1 MPLFS
6 KRKNGTIILNRR
18 EFKAQIRKI
27 LGISPGNIGVYE
39 MALIHR
45 SASIKLPDGSR
56 ANNERLEFLGDAILN
71 SILSDF
77 LFRNY
82 QNASEGFMTK
92 MRSKIV
98 NRELINQL
106 AVSIGL
112 DKILVSNIPASST
125 TKKLYGNALEAFI
138 GALFIDKGY
147 VKTRKI
153 FIENILKKHV
163 DFQKLLTT
171 NNDFKSLVFEWTQ
184 KRKLNLSFVNNEDY
198 DFKSKKSVF
207 TSTLLIEKTEYGKGL
222 GTSKKEAEQEASCQ
236 AWNKINKNLTT

>member
-6 KRKNGTIILNRR
+6 KRKNGTLILNRR

-27 LGISPGNIGVYE
+27 LGTNPGNIGIYE

-56 ANNERLEFLGDAILN
+56 VNNERLEFLGDSILN

-77 LFRNY
+77 LFRKY
-82 QNASEGFMTK
+82 HNASEGFMTK

-98 NRELINQL
+98 NREFFNHL

-112 DKILVSNIPASST
+112 DRILVSNIPPST
-125 TKKLYGNALEAFI
+125 TTRKMYGNALEAFI

-153 FIENILKKHV
+153 FIEKILMKHI
-163 DFQKLLTT
+163 DLEKLISTD
-171 NNDFKSLVFEWTQ
+171 NDYKSLVFEWTQ
-184 KRKLNLSFVNNEDY
+184 KRKLNLSFINNEDY
-198 DFKSKKSVF
+198 DFKTKKSVF
-207 TSTLLIEKTEYGKGL
+207 SSTLLIEKTEYGRGY
-222 GTSKKEAEQEASCQ
+222 GASKKEAEQEASCQ
-236 AWNKINKNLTT
+236 AWNKINNN